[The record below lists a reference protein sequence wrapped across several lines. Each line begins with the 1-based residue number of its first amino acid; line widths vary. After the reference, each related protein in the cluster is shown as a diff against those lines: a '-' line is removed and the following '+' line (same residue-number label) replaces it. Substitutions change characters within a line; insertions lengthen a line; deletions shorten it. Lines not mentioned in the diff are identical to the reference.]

1 MRLTE
6 KKKQAAQSQME
17 TIQDAAQGFAIT
29 ISLRRSKTSVRGERD
44 YRRTLKAII
53 TECEQRLG
61 PYRRARA

>member
-1 MRLTE
+1 MRITE
-6 KKKQAAQSQME
+6 KKAAQGTLE
-17 TIQDAAQGFAIT
+17 TIQDPGQSFIIT
-29 ISLRRSKTSVRGERD
+29 INLRRGKTSVRGERD

>member
-1 MRLTE
+1 MRVTE
-6 KKKQAAQSQME
+6 KKRAAQGALE
-17 TIQDAAQGFAIT
+17 TIQDPGQSFIIT
-29 ISLRRSKTSVRGERD
+29 ISLRRRKESVRGERD

>member
-1 MRLTE
+1 MRITE
-6 KKKQAAQSQME
+6 KKKQAAQGALE
-17 TIQDAAQGFAIT
+17 TIQDPGHSFAIT

>member
-1 MRLTE
+1 MRITE
-6 KKKQAAQSQME
+6 KKKQTAQGALE
-17 TIQDAAQGFAIT
+17 TIQDPGQSFIVT
-29 ISLRRSKTSVRGERD
+29 INLRRSKTSVRGERD